1 MALFKSSTILFI
13 IQSLISFCISH
24 DAANYVLSLTPDLVE
39 DRAADLGITCSV
51 DQEGHGT
58 LICGTTQHLI
68 GGVFFSG
75 SQTNYRDQPLAE
87 KRLSDIVGQAGR
99 FVHRK
104 RYYGAVDADVLE
116 DTNRILYIV
125 DLDVRM
131 PESYVLGALK
141 TRFWAQRGLR
151 CASLLFKI
159 LLRTSRESFIRSLR
173 DDFTQSWFVMKAWH
187 GDELWERSFA
197 YLVGAEDKA
206 GLIEIVQT
214 VDELCER

>member
-1 MALFKSSTILFI
+1 MGCVLYSYVH
-13 IQSLISFCISH
+13 SF
-24 DAANYVLSLTPDLVE
+24 Y
-39 DRAADLGITCSV
+39 
-51 DQEGHGT
+51 
-58 LICGTTQHLI
+58 
-68 GGVFFSG
+68 
-75 SQTNYRDQPLAE
+75 
-87 KRLSDIVGQAGR
+87 
-99 FVHRK
+99 
-104 RYYGAVDADVLE
+104 VLE

-159 LLRTSRESFIRSLR
+159 LLRTSRESFNRSLR
-173 DDFTQSWFVMKAWH
+173 DDFTQGWFVMKAWH

-214 VDELCER
+214 VEELCEP